1 MPKVKLTYK
10 DGKWYRND
18 EVITDLDNYKFYDPK
33 KKSHMVLTP
42 DGRVEKYSYFV
53 RLLQDA
59 ERADSDRIHKAYTTL
74 AKTSKDKITLKT
86 KGRMNLADIPV
97 NMLDSIAIN
106 TGRSDTNIKDNLG
119 LIGKES
125 TFGGHSKALGNPWND
140 RSGLFEGYQL
150 TNNHAYL
157 TTPEIDYLSAIAR
170 NANGNLEYAEEAAK
184 QAYKQGLI
192 KPVTPHYHDNPMVD
206 AFIRY
211 STNPQGYNPG
221 QGNYVQMVTN
231 IGDEVWNEPQ
241 VQEWWNT
248 QGKQF
253 YNKGLKER
261 FKEYTPYKTP
271 YESPYDTK
279 DLYDPNQKVEVTDK
293 DGQVIL
299 PKQYKK

>member
-10 DGKWYRND
+10 DGEWYRNG
-18 EVITDLDNYKFYDPK
+18 EVITDLDNYKFYDQK
-33 KKSHMVLTP
+33 KKSTMVLTP
-42 DGRVEKYSYFV
+42 DGKIEKYSYFKK
-53 RLLQDA
+53 LL
-59 ERADSDRIHKAYTTL
+59 RAADRSDLDKFRKAISTS
-74 AKTSKDKITLKT
+74 ARVSKDKITLKT

-119 LIGKES
+119 LIGKET
-125 TFGGHSKALGNPWND
+125 TFGGHSKALGSPWRD
-140 RSGLFEGYQL
+140 KESFDGYDL
-150 TNNHAYL
+150 TNNHAYF
-157 TTPEIDYLSAIAR
+157 TTPEIDYLGAIAR
-170 NANGNLEYAEEAAK
+170 NANDNLEYAEEAAK

-192 KPVTPHYHDNPMVD
+192 KPVTPQYHDNPMTD

-211 STNPQGYNPG
+211 ATNPQGYNPG

-241 VQEWWNT
+241 IQGWWNT
-248 QGKQF
+248 QGKEF

-271 YESPYDTK
+271 YESSYDTK
-279 DLYDPNQKVEVTDK
+279 DLYDPNQEVEVTDK
-293 DGQVIL
+293 DGWVIL
-299 PKQYKK
+299 PKPYKK